1 MIKCNEG
8 GSDVSKLSNI
18 KKISLP
24 GLFEVHVSWP
34 LQAIYKKKTGKYG
47 LNNEN
52 EAGGSILYQMKN

>member
-34 LQAIYKKKTGKYG
+34 LQAIYKKKQ
-47 LNNEN
+47 EN
-52 EAGGSILYQMKN
+52 TV